1 MLFRQVKTTI
11 VLALAATV
19 CIGAVA
25 AASAQAASN
34 PPIGAFTKKG
44 AWSFVS
50 APKLHPPKLRTLRS
64 TGTKDLAP
72 GYFMVANFKNLTT
85 SAPMVGEGGPL
96 ILDNKLQPVWFNPV
110 GTNQLAGNLREQTYK
125 GKPVLTYWQGL
136 ISSVGETTS
145 GQFNVIDQ
153 HYKKVATIKGQDGW
167 VLSEHDFVISGGDA
181 FVTAYKDVQMDLSP
195 YGGLTNGT
203 LSDSAVQEYDLKTG
217 KLVKTWDALQ
227 HVPLAQSQ
235 SHPAPVPG
243 VPWDAYHINSIQ
255 LTGHGSFLTS
265 FRNTWAAYLVNSA
278 GNIEWTLSGNQK
290 ISTFALPANAQF
302 QFQHDVQLLPGNTV
316 SLFNDACCGILGQGK
331 FAPPIGPTRAMV
343 LKLDTTHHTGS
354 LVSSYGR
361 GSKFYAAFLGSTQV
375 LPNGNVAI
383 SWGSQPLFSEVSK
396 SGKVLLDAAWPNP
409 DVNYRVYVQKWTG
422 TPSFAPNGAVRKS
435 GGKSTVYAS
444 WDGATQVAKWRV
456 LAGKDAKHL
465 ATVATKTKNGFETA
479 IPLGRLSFKAY
490 KVQALDSKGH
500 VLRTS
505 GTFPQ
510 SGSGSGTSQL
520 PQGY

>member
-1 MLFRQVKTTI
+1 MPLRQIKRTI
-11 VLALAATV
+11 GLALAATV

-25 AASAQAASN
+25 AASAQAAST
-34 PPIGAFTKKG
+34 PPIGAFTTKG

-50 APKLHPPKLRTLRS
+50 APKLHPPKLSALRPTATS
-64 TGTKDLAP
+64 KLAP

-85 SAPMVGEGGPL
+85 TAPMVGEGGPL

-110 GTNQLAGNLREQTYK
+110 GTNQLAGNLREQSYR

-145 GQFNVIDQ
+145 GQFIVVDQ
-153 HYKKVATIKGQDGW
+153 HYKKIASIKGQDGW

-181 FVTAYKDVQMDLSP
+181 WVTAYKDVPMDLSAF
-195 YGGLTNGT
+195 GGPVNGT

-217 KLVKTWDALQ
+217 RLVKTWDALQ
-227 HVPLAQSQ
+227 KIPLTQSK
-235 SHPAPVPG
+235 SRPAPVPG
-243 VPWDAYHINSIQ
+243 VAWDAYHINSIQ

-278 GNIEWTLSGNQK
+278 GNVQWTLSGNQN
-290 ISTFALPANAQF
+290 ISTYKLPANAQF
-302 QFQHDVQLLPGNTV
+302 QFQHDVQLLPGNMV
-316 SLFNDACCGILGQGK
+316 SLFNDACCGILGAGK
-331 FAPPIGPTRAMV
+331 FAPPIGPSKALV
-343 LKLDTTHHTGS
+343 LKLSNANHTGT

-361 GSKFYAAFLGSTQV
+361 GNKFNAAFLGSTQV

-396 SGKVLLDAAWPNP
+396 TGKVLLDAAWPNP

-422 TPSFAPNGAVRKS
+422 TPSFAPNGAVRTAH
-435 GGKSTVYAS
+435 GKTTVYAS
-444 WDGATQVAKWRV
+444 WDGATEVVAWRV
-456 LAGKDAKHL
+456 LAGKDASHL
-465 ATVATKTKNGFETA
+465 ATVATRAKNGFETA
-479 IPLGRLSFKAY
+479 IALTSSFKKY
-490 KVQALDSKGH
+490 KVQALDAKAH

-505 GTFPQ
+505 GAFPQ
-510 SGSGSGTSQL
+510 SGGSGTSQL